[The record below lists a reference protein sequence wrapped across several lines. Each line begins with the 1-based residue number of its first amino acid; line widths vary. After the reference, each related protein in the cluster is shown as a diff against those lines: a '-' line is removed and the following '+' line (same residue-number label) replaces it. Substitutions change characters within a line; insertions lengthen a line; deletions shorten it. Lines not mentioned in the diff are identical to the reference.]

1 MSLEDM
7 PSDARQRN
15 ALQRFNA
22 RAEAALQPA
31 VAALCAAL
39 ALTVLWQVATRLTA
53 RVALAFDVPTP
64 IEPSRWTEELA
75 SFLLAW
81 TALLGAAYAL
91 RRGEHIGLDLLY
103 ARFTDLGRARCDRI
117 ARAIVVVFGALI
129 ALGGAWLTWLT
140 WVLEQR
146 TPALG
151 WPMGL
156 VYAVLPLAGVLIA
169 AFAAER
175 VYLDHSE
182 PRA

>member
-1 MSLEDM
+1 MSAGGSAPTAPL
-7 PSDARQRN
+7 SRLA
-15 ALQRFNA
+15 RFNV
-22 RAEAALQPA
+22 RAEAALRPV
-31 VAALCAAL
+31 VAALCGAL

-53 RVALAFDVPTP
+53 RVALALELPTP

-103 ARFTDLGRARCDRI
+103 ARFGARGRGRI
-117 ARAIVVVFGALI
+117 DALARAAVALFGLLLAG
-129 ALGGAWLTWLT
+129 GGAWLTALT
-140 WVLEQR
+140 WALDQR

-151 WPMGL
+151 WPMGA
-156 VYAVLPLAGVLIA
+156 VYAVLPLAGLLLA

-175 VYLDHSE
+175 VYIDHPESG
-182 PRA
+182 A